1 MLRYISQT
9 GQLNTLLNEVREQ
22 WATDIVI
29 YIQTNNA
36 AIGAK
41 HGDENITDVD
51 ILNQISWIEGDD
63 NNAQAGAM
71 EGV

>member
-1 MLRYISQT
+1 MIL
-9 GQLNTLLNEVREQ
+9 
-22 WATDIVI
+22 

-41 HGDENITDVD
+41 HGDENITDAD

-63 NNAQAGAM
+63 NNAQAGGYGRVWTTTKRIVDHITAPAL
-71 EGV
+71 